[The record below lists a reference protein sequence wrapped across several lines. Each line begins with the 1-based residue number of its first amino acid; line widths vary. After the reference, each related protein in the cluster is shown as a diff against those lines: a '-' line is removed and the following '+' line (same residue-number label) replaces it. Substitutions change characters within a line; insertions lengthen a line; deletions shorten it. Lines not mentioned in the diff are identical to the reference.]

1 MAYNPTG
8 WELLKANEG
17 SNNTTSDNN
26 FDTVAIRDLTAKDCL
41 QIYWMLTVTTATL
54 IDPRLWNDTDSAQCG
69 GLSENNVGAGTS
81 VTGCSILRIDG
92 TNTTTIGFLPNG
104 SNAIGTQFAVST
116 AWTADWTLAIRGQNS
131 SSGVT
136 KWAWNVYKVRG
147 TV

>member
-8 WELLKANEG
+8 WELLKANSG

-26 FDTVAIRDLTAKDCL
+26 CDTVAIRDLTAKDCL

-54 IDPRLWNDTDSAQCG
+54 IDPRWWNETDSVQCG
-69 GLSENNVGAGTS
+69 GITENNVGVGS
-81 VTGCSILRIDG
+81 VSGISTLRIDG
-92 TNTTTIGFLPNG
+92 TNATTIGFMPNG
-104 SNAIGTQFAVST
+104 TNAYGPAFSVST
-116 AWTADWTLAIRGQNS
+116 AWTADWTLALRAQNGT
-131 SSGVT
+131 SGVT

>member
-8 WELLKANEG
+8 WELLKANTG

-26 FDTVAIRDLTAKDCL
+26 FDTIAIRDLTAKDCL

-54 IDPRLWNDTDSAQCG
+54 VNPRLWNDTDSAQCG
-69 GLSENNVGAGTS
+69 GITENNVGAGTS
-81 VTGCSILRIDG
+81 NTGCSILRIDG
-92 TNTTTIGFLPNG
+92 TNTTTIGYLPNG
-104 SNAIGTQFAVST
+104 SSAIGTKFAVST
-116 AWTADWTLAIRGQNS
+116 AWTGDWTLALRGQNG

-136 KWAWNVYKVRG
+136 KWAWNVYKIKG

>member
-26 FDTVAIRDLTAKDCL
+26 FDTVGIRDLTAKDCL
-41 QIYWMLTVTTATL
+41 FIYWMLTVTTANL

-69 GLSENNVGAGTS
+69 GLTENNLTAGTS
-81 VTGCSILRIDG
+81 ASGLSMLRIDG
-92 TNTTTIGFLPNG
+92 TNTTTIGSIPNG
-104 SNAIGTQFAVST
+104 SNAIGPAHSVST
-116 AWTADWTLAIRGQNS
+116 AWTADWTLAMRGQNG

-136 KWAWNVYKVRG
+136 KWAWSVYKVRG